1 MAVAAADPVL
11 RLFVALV
18 PSDAVRRALARE
30 IRHVGEAAP
39 RARLVRPEHMHLT
52 LQFLGAKPASA
63 VPAIEHALRTMAR
76 DVAPFRWRLAGLGA
90 FPTRDRSR
98 VVWAGVDPAVGAD
111 EVCTLAARVR
121 GALAAV
127 TAAGTEA
134 GDAGPGADG
143 AERFHPHLTLAR
155 LDPPQPT
162 PALKS
167 LLTQGTLQDTYI
179 PEVASDLAL
188 MVSEFSERFSERN
201 DGSGVRYRAL
211 ATVPFGAAPSGGSQG
226 TPQRA

>member
-1 MAVAAADPVL
+1 VAVAAADPVL

-18 PSDAVRRALARE
+18 PSDAVRRLLARE
-30 IRHVGEAAP
+30 IRHVGDAAP
-39 RARLVRPEHMHLT
+39 RARLVRPEHVHLT
-52 LQFLGAKPASA
+52 LHFLGATPASA
-63 VPAIEHALRTMAR
+63 VPAIEHALRAAAR
-76 DVAPFRWRLAGLGA
+76 DVAPLPWRLQGLGA
-90 FPTRDRSR
+90 FPTRDRPR
-98 VVWAGVDPAVGAD
+98 VVWAGVDPSVGAD
-111 EVCTLAARVR
+111 EVC
-121 GALAAV
+121 ALAGRVSRALATV
-127 TAAGTEA
+127 DGPSGAEAAG
-134 GDAGPGADG
+134 DVG

-155 LDPPQPT
+155 LEPPQPP

-167 LLTQGTLQDTYI
+167 LLTRGTLQDTYN